1 LALVDKSVSAAMQDS
16 SPALLIIGRCDTEI
30 WGLAPAERH
39 VRAFRR
45 AGVSSM
51 LDRSTPAGA
60 GRPAVMIRSEYVIAE
75 ELVRALVETPGV
87 VLAIEGRNPGEQ
99 IAVAAHADPA
109 RSDAV
114 AEFLSQGTFGREV
127 SVPDGV
133 RIVNPGELGSQY
145 NQILRKRMTPFV
157 LSLVD
162 RPLAEIE
169 QQTFAAVYKGSTD
182 FVTKWCWP
190 LPARWVTRWA
200 AAWRITPNTITT
212 VSLVFVVLATYLF
225 AEGYFLLGVAAAWF
239 MTFLDTVDGK
249 LARVTLTSSKW
260 GNLYDHGI
268 DLIHPPFWWGAWWF
282 GLRGVSDPA
291 LQPSLD
297 LALWIILVGYVAGR
311 LLEGVFLWS
320 FKIQT
325 HIWRPVDHVFRTI
338 TARRNPNLAIM
349 MTGALFGRPDLG
361 FLAVAGWTVLSLLF
375 HAVRVVQ
382 AALVRWRGGQITS
395 WLKEPG

>member
-1 LALVDKSVSAAMQDS
+1 MVQASDSVEARDTAPGLLV
-16 SPALLIIGRCDTEI
+16 IGQCDTRI

-39 VRAFRR
+39 VRAFAR
-45 AGVSSM
+45 AGVSTV
-51 LDRSTPAGA
+51 LTAGEPLPAA
-60 GRPAVMIRSEYVIAE
+60 VVMIRAEYVIAE

-87 VLAIEGRNPGEQ
+87 VLAVEGRASGERV
-99 IAVAAHADPA
+99 AVAAHAEAAQAEAAAAFLSRGAFGPDDPA
-109 RSDAV
+109 PEGLRV
-114 AEFLSQGTFGREV
+114 LG
-127 SVPDGV
+127 PDE
-133 RIVNPGELGSQY
+133 IGSQY
-145 NQILRKRMTPFV
+145 NQMLRKRMVPFV
-157 LSLVD
+157 LSLAEQ
-162 RPLAEIE
+162 PLVEIE
-169 QQTFAAVYKGSTD
+169 KKTFSAVYKGSTD

-190 LPARWVTRWA
+190 WPARWATRWA
-200 AAWRITPNTITT
+200 AALRITPNTITT

-225 AEGYFLLGVAAAWF
+225 AEGHFLAGVAAAWF

-282 GLRGVSDPA
+282 GLKGVSDPA

-297 LALWIILVGYVAGR
+297 LALWIILVGYVVGR

-325 HIWRPVDHVFRTI
+325 HIWRPVDHYFRTI

-349 MTGALFGRPDLG
+349 MVGALFGRPDLG
-361 FLAVAGWTVLSLLF
+361 FLAVAVWTVFCLLF
-375 HAVRVVQ
+375 HAVRILQ
-382 AALVRWRGGQITS
+382 ALLVRSRGGRISS

>member
-1 LALVDKSVSAAMQDS
+1 MQTSESTRARDASPGLLV
-16 SPALLIIGRCDTEI
+16 IGQCDTRI

-39 VRAFRR
+39 VRAFAR
-45 AGVSSM
+45 AGVAAV
-51 LDRSTPAGA
+51 LKAGEPVPAEGS
-60 GRPAVMIRSEYVIAE
+60 RVMIRAEYVIAE

-87 VLAIEGRNPGEQ
+87 ILAVEGRNSGEKV
-99 IAVAAHADPA
+99 AVAAHAEGALAEAAAAFLARGAFGPGDPA
-109 RSDAV
+109 PEGLRV
-114 AEFLSQGTFGREV
+114 VG
-127 SVPDGV
+127 
-133 RIVNPGELGSQY
+133 PGEIGSQY
-145 NQILRKRMTPFV
+145 NQMLRKRMVPFV
-157 LSLVD
+157 LSLAD

-169 QQTFAAVYKGSTD
+169 KNTFSAVYKGSTD

-190 LPARWVTRWA
+190 LPARWATRWA
-200 AAWRITPNTITT
+200 AAWHITPNTITT

-225 AEGYFLLGVAAAWF
+225 AEGYFLAGVAAAWF

-282 GLRGVSDPA
+282 GLQGVSDPA

-325 HIWRPVDHVFRTI
+325 HIWRPLDHYFRTI

-349 MTGALFGRPDLG
+349 MVGALVGRPDLG
-361 FLAVAGWTVLSLLF
+361 FLAVAGWTLFCLLF
-375 HAVRVVQ
+375 HALRILQALFVR
-382 AALVRWRGGQITS
+382 ARGGRISS